1 MNDVVVIASKIDQKS
16 PADGSKFDDDC
27 QSRKVAATRSVM
39 VQDAGCDVA
48 GRSVMTVGALDVSP
62 LAVAKDNPWN
72 SRGHLRLLFDMFV
85 FDLLDIFLSFGFGD
99 LDER

>member
-1 MNDVVVIASKIDQKS
+1 MIASKIDQKS
-16 PADGSKFDDDC
+16 SADGTKFDDDDR
-27 QSRKVAATRSVM
+27 QSRMLAATWSVM
-39 VQDAGCDVA
+39 VRDAGCDLA
-48 GRSVMTVGALDVSP
+48 GHSVMAVAALDVFL

-72 SRGHLRLLFDMFV
+72 SRGHLRLLFNSFV

>member
-1 MNDVVVIASKIDQKS
+1 MEVVVVIASKIDQKS
-16 PADGSKFDDDC
+16 PADGSKFDDDR
-27 QSRKVAATRSVM
+27 QSRMLAATWSVM
-39 VQDAGCDVA
+39 VRDAGCDVA
-48 GRSVMTVGALDVSP
+48 GRSVMAVGALDVSP

-72 SRGHLRLLFDMFV
+72 SRGHLRLLFNSFV